1 MCYKKDTMGNKRV
14 ADIIARTYFTNKEQR
29 PLEKSGLVSAVGKYF
44 NVNILLLGINIVLI
58 LLLILGWK
66 SGMLYNSGVA
76 ARGNASS
83 ESLFVASDKMPVA
96 ISFDFSDTQAN
107 GVVKYYLS
115 LKGADLSRFKA
126 LVFDVRFS
134 SGKNHSI
141 RIEFVNGF
149 REIGEIGIPSI
160 DSGWKEIVIPL
171 EEVPKITSWNNVE
184 KIGFIID
191 KWNVSIPKGTIY
203 IDKVRFVEGT

>member
-1 MCYKKDTMGNKRV
+1 MCYKKNTMGNKRV

-29 PLEKSGLVSAVGKYF
+29 PLERNRILAIVGRYF
-44 NVNILLLGINIVLI
+44 NINLLLLGINIVLI

-66 SGMLYNSGVA
+66 SGMLYNSGTPLHDK
-76 ARGNASS
+76 ASN
-83 ESLFVASDKMPVA
+83 ESLLVASDKMPVA
-96 ISFDFSDTQAN
+96 ISFDFSDPQAN

-115 LKGADLSRFKA
+115 LKGADVSKFKA
-126 LVFDVRFS
+126 LAFDVRFS

-141 RIEFVNGF
+141 RLEFVNNF

-171 EEVPKITSWNNVE
+171 DQVPKITSWNNVE
-184 KIGFIID
+184 RIGFIVD

-203 IDKVRFVEGT
+203 IDKVRFIEGT